1 MMQDGCGAAIESGSF
16 IQQDNLHVLPSSV
29 RRNMQKRCGTVKLF
43 GSIEVTFPSSHALQL
58 MSAMLWIKQV
68 IDHYR

>member
-1 MMQDGCGAAIESGSF
+1 
-16 IQQDNLHVLPSSV
+16 
-29 RRNMQKRCGTVKLF
+29 MQKRCGTIKLF